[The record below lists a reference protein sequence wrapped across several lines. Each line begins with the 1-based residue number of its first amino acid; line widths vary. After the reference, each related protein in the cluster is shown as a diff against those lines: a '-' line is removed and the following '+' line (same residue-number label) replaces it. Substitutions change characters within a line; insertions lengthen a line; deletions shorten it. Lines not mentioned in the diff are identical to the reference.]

1 MVRPTLRH
9 RLRAAMLAVVALV
22 IGVGLM
28 TVGASPSSAGSIKGS
43 LVISSVNDAGTGL
56 AGGVAGRSMSV
67 VVTRVDTTGA
77 PLTVNQASGVA
88 LSAAKPGTLS
98 GTTTGTIAAGASST
112 RISGAVYSAVANNVT
127 LTARDTSGPALT
139 DGTISVNIAH
149 TAFKTQAIPRQALDV
164 TDPSCSAPTP
174 DMPTCAFL
182 LLGNGASGD
191 VLMSVGSCDGI
202 TSCLKNGA
210 TSGELVTASANLK
223 DGNGMPLYT
232 KTAPATIILAC
243 DKTLC
248 AKGGV
253 AKFPVAVDLTDSGAL
268 APLDNCPAKGLVGAN
283 QDACV
288 DAVQSTKDNA
298 GDVYTYILFVH
309 DIRISQP

>member
-112 RISGAVYSAVANNVT
+112 RISGAV
-127 LTARDTSGPALT
+127 
-139 DGTISVNIAH
+139 
-149 TAFKTQAIPRQALDV
+149 
-164 TDPSCSAPTP
+164 
-174 DMPTCAFL
+174 
-182 LLGNGASGD
+182 
-191 VLMSVGSCDGI
+191 
-202 TSCLKNGA
+202 
-210 TSGELVTASANLK
+210 
-223 DGNGMPLYT
+223 
-232 KTAPATIILAC
+232 
-243 DKTLC
+243 
-248 AKGGV
+248 
-253 AKFPVAVDLTDSGAL
+253 
-268 APLDNCPAKGLVGAN
+268 
-283 QDACV
+283 
-288 DAVQSTKDNA
+288 
-298 GDVYTYILFVH
+298 
-309 DIRISQP
+309 SQTM